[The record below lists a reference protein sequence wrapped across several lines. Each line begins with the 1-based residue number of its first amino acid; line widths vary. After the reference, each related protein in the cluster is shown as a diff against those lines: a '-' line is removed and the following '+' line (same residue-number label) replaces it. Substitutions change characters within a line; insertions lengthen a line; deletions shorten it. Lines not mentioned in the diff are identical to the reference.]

1 MGNVTIIGGGASGLT
16 AAITAASAGA
26 RVTLIEQND
35 RVGKK
40 ILSTGN
46 GRCNYTNLRQVKY
59 FRELGIFP
67 KNREGYLYPNSD
79 QASSVLDVLRM
90 ECRRLHAEIR
100 TDCRCTEIRPK
111 KNGFRLKTT
120 SGEFPAD
127 CLTPGAF
134 DFYSHSKNGNHCP
147 MIPHIPPAGRVSDN
161 CPGLLYL

>member
-46 GRCNYTNLRQVKY
+46 GRCNYTNLHQEPSCYHSEDPSFPWGIIQQFDAGETVKY

-90 ECRRLHAEIR
+90 EWRKL
-100 TDCRCTEIRPK
+100 P
-111 KNGFRLKTT
+111 FLKI
-120 SGEFPAD
+120 
-127 CLTPGAF
+127 
-134 DFYSHSKNGNHCP
+134 K
-147 MIPHIPPAGRVSDN
+147 
-161 CPGLLYL
+161 